1 MYVCCYTSFCYY
13 TILAI
18 HTCKISLNAWKTLN
32 VILYFTKY
40 YKHLNKDKCI
50 KIRNIFFLF
59 RSELQHPVAPCNAIL
74 VLRVC
79 SIHILVSDV
88 RQLECCFILDTVVRG
103 HTVQPK
109 YLQIGKESIALV
121 LVFNQREVESEER
134 RLSAI
139 NILLTFHTRE
149 HGRVVSSGGSRVTRR
164 TAVERRKYTLLC
176 LTVIIWDA
184 LDHI

>member
-1 MYVCCYTSFCYY
+1 M
-13 TILAI
+13 
-18 HTCKISLNAWKTLN
+18 HKN
-32 VILYFTKY
+32 TKY
-40 YKHLNKDKCI
+40 FY
-50 KIRNIFFLF
+50 LF

-74 VLRVC
+74 VLGVC

-149 HGRVVSSGGSRVTRR
+149 HGRVVSSGGSWPLGQYLVLLGGQQCSREAQVYFALLNCHNLRR
-164 TAVERRKYTLLC
+164 SGSYLMVIESAKNVLGRNNETCYYLKYFYN
-176 LTVIIWDA
+176 
-184 LDHI
+184 